1 MTTTIGSATAYG
13 IGILGTLS
21 LGSIPFF
28 LLKLKT
34 PVTNPLYGTTSALL
48 LTYSIGAS
56 LLMYAMM
63 VYLFTAFPTYAPMF
77 ILSFNAFLLLL
88 SMWTLFFNPWK
99 VKARK
104 QGASGVNPEDPAFLS
119 IATTSVVIPVS
130 LIFILRSLK
139 NPENMGLFLILF
151 NTLVIPFF
159 FLTSGM
165 INSFALNNFT
175 HNF

>member
-1 MTTTIGSATAYG
+1 MATTIGSATAYVLG
-13 IGILGTLS
+13 VIGTLL

-28 LLKLKT
+28 LSNLKT
-34 PVTNPLYGTTSALL
+34 PTINPLYGTTSTLL

-56 LLMYAMM
+56 LLMYTMM

-77 ILSFNAFLLLL
+77 ILSFDAFLLLL

-99 VKARK
+99 VKAKK
-104 QGASGVNPEDPAFLS
+104 QGASGLNLEDPKFLS
-119 IATTSVVIPVS
+119 IAITSVVIPVS

-139 NPENMGLFLILF
+139 NPQNMGLFLILV
-151 NTLVIPFF
+151 NTIVIPFF
-159 FLTSGM
+159 FMSSGM
-165 INSFALNNFT
+165 INSFALNDFT

>member
-1 MTTTIGSATAYG
+1 MATTIGSATAYG
-13 IGILGTLS
+13 VGVIGTLC

-28 LLKLKT
+28 LSNLKT
-34 PVTNPLYGTTSALL
+34 PTINPLYGTTSTLL

-88 SMWTLFFNPWK
+88 SMLTLFFNPWK

-104 QGASGVNPEDPAFLS
+104 QGASGINQEDPAF
-119 IATTSVVIPVS
+119 IYAATTCISIPIA
-130 LIFILRSLK
+130 LIFILRSIK
-139 NPENMGLFLILF
+139 NSQNMGLFLILT

>member
-1 MTTTIGSATAYG
+1 MTVSIGSATAYVLG
-13 IGILGTLS
+13 VIGTLL
-21 LGSIPFF
+21 LGSIPIF
-28 LLKLKT
+28 LSNLKT
-34 PVTNPLYGTTSALL
+34 PVINSLYGTTSALL

-104 QGASGVNPEDPAFLS
+104 DGASGVNEKDPAFLS
-119 IATTSVVIPVS
+119 AAITSVVIPVS
-130 LIFILRSLK
+130 LIFILRFLK
-139 NPENMGLFLILF
+139 NSQNMGLFLILV
-151 NTLVIPFF
+151 NTIVLPFF

-165 INSFALNNFT
+165 INSFALNDFT

>member
-1 MTTTIGSATAYG
+1 MATTIGSATAYVLG
-13 IGILGTLS
+13 VIGTLL

-28 LLKLKT
+28 LSNLKT
-34 PVTNPLYGTTSALL
+34 PTINPLYGTTSTLL

-63 VYLFTAFPTYAPMF
+63 VYLFTAFPTYAPMI
-77 ILSFNAFLLLL
+77 ILSFDAFLLLL

-99 VKARK
+99 VKAKK
-104 QGASGVNPEDPAFLS
+104 QGASGLNLEDPKFLS
-119 IATTSVVIPVS
+119 IAITSVVIPVS

-139 NPENMGLFLILF
+139 NPQNMGLFLILV
-151 NTLVIPFF
+151 NTIVIPFF
-159 FLTSGM
+159 FMSSGM
-165 INSFALNNFT
+165 INSFALNDFT